1 MEFLTI
7 VGEVGFPI
15 AGAIAAGLFVFTT
28 LKFILASVT
37 GGVCGLKNIIKALDN
52 RVQTMNNDLVQI
64 DAKVSHVLALEQL
77 QFTRSQ
83 DIKKKQEREAKDALR
98 DEANEVINKFIANVE
113 SRIYANLSKQLVDNM
128 FSSTG
133 ASTGTAELEGAT
145 IFWERDVDLGTIA
158 IRITEIDGTVTTVT
172 VPVGDFGF

>member
-1 MEFLTI
+1 M
-7 VGEVGFPI
+7 
-15 AGAIAAGLFVFTT
+15 
-28 LKFILASVT
+28 
-37 GGVCGLKNIIKALDN
+37 
-52 RVQTMNNDLVQI
+52 
-64 DAKVSHVLALEQL
+64 LALEQL

-83 DIKKKQEREAKDALR
+83 DIKKKKERELKDLER